1 MQYFLR
7 RLIGTIPV
15 LFIVSIIVF
24 MMIHLVPGDPA
35 VIIAGPGRTGDELEV
50 IRRNLGLT
58 DPLYVQYLKWL
69 SRVVQGDFGI
79 SWATRQPV
87 LPQLL
92 ERFGN
97 TFQLAATGILV
108 ASAIGLPI
116 GIIAAHRRNSLVDML
131 VTITASI
138 GVSMPIFW
146 IGLIFV
152 LVFAVKLGWLPAGGK
167 AGWKSYVLPS
177 VTIGINSAAIF
188 ARMTRSSML
197 EVIHQPYVQ
206 TARAKGL
213 REYYIVLVHELR
225 NAIIP
230 VVTVIS
236 TQFGYLLGGAV
247 LTETVFVW
255 PGLGRLIVDA
265 IYRRDFPV
273 LQAGILLVATVFLA
287 INLFADFIYIWL
299 DPRIRLD

>member
-1 MQYFLR
+1 
-7 RLIGTIPV
+7 
-15 LFIVSIIVF
+15 

-35 VIIAGPGRTGDELEV
+35 VIIAGPGRSGDELEA

-58 DPLYVQYLKWL
+58 DPLHIQYIKWL
-69 SRVVQGDFGI
+69 GRILQGDFGI

-87 LPQLL
+87 LPQLI

-97 TFQLAATGILV
+97 TFELALTGILI

-116 GIIAAHRRNSLVDML
+116 GIIAAHRRNTVVDL
-131 VTITASI
+131 IVTLIASI

-146 IGLIFV
+146 MGLILV
-152 LVFAVKLGWLPAGGK
+152 LIFAVELGWLPAGGK
-167 AGWKSYVLPS
+167 AGWKSYLLPS
-177 VTIGINSAAIF
+177 VTIGINSAAII

-197 EVIHQPYVQ
+197 EVIHQSYVQ
-206 TARAKGL
+206 TAKAKGL
-213 REYYIVLVHELR
+213 REYHIILTHEFR

-265 IYRRDFPV
+265 IFRRDFPV
-273 LQAGILLVATVFLA
+273 LQAGILLVATVFLV
-287 INLFADFIYIWL
+287 INLLADFIYLWL